1 MTRGTPP
8 PPLSPPGQPLP
19 LPQPETPPI
28 PEPAPIII
36 PRLPQPL
43 LTDEYR
49 RHVLYTRYS
58 VLNLGGDDDLIRMA
72 STVYAQAIVERYV
85 EAALVEDGFHPQSIL
100 RRYPEIRSER
110 DF

>member
-1 MTRGTPP
+1 M
-8 PPLSPPGQPLP
+8 
-19 LPQPETPPI
+19 
-28 PEPAPIII
+28 
-36 PRLPQPL
+36 
-43 LTDEYR
+43 
-49 RHVLYTRYS
+49 
-58 VLNLGGDDDLIRMA
+58 LNLGGDDDLIRMA